1 MVATGLRLCTRCVL
15 PETFP
20 GVAFDDN
27 GVCNYCHRALVEE
40 KLAAQREAS
49 RARFEQLLAEVR
61 GRGPYDVLVGW
72 SGGKDSTYILA
83 RLLEEFKVRVLAFTF
98 DNGFV
103 SKQAFRNMEKLSDS
117 LGVDHV
123 IYKANFQVM
132 RRVFNASAEGEE
144 LYPRSALGRAS
155 NICTS
160 CMGLAKSLALRLCIE
175 KGIPMTAF
183 GWTPGQVPLASGIFK
198 SNPAIIRKMQEVSLS
213 AMRRLVGEDMVRP
226 YFLEE
231 EHYAHPER
239 FPYNISPLAFM
250 EYDEAKVYEY
260 VQALGWVRPKDTDPN
275 STNCLINSYAIHVH
289 LDQHGFHPYVA
300 ELAGL
305 VREGR
310 MSREEALQRLDTMP
324 ADNVVNYVTDRLG
337 VPRYRHPGARARHA
351 PGPNPG
357 HSHSRNGEQSI
368 EVIQVGARP

>member
-1 MVATGLRLCTRCVL
+1 MPTTTTQTETEVRLCTRCIL
-15 PETFP
+15 PDTFP
-20 GVAFDDN
+20 GIVFDDE

-40 KLAAQREAS
+40 KLAAQRDAA
-49 RARFEQLLAEVR
+49 RARFEQLLEEVR
-61 GRGPYDVLVGW
+61 GRGTYDVLVGW

-83 RLLEEFKVRVLAFTF
+83 RLLKEFNVRVLAFTF

-117 LGVDHV
+117 LGVDHI
-123 IYKANFQVM
+123 IYKGRFDIM
-132 RRVFNASAEGEE
+132 KRVFNASALGDE
-144 LYPRSALGRAS
+144 LYPKSALGRAS

-175 KGIPMTAF
+175 KNIPMTAF

-198 SNPAIIRKMQEVSLS
+198 SNPQMIRKMQE
-213 AMRRLVGEDMVRP
+213 AAAGPMRRLVGEEAVRP

-231 EHYAHPER
+231 EHYTQPER

-250 EYDEAKVYEY
+250 LYDETKVYEY
-260 VQALGWVRPKDTDPN
+260 VESLGWKKPRDTDAN
-275 STNCLINSYAIHVH
+275 STNCLLNSYAINIH
-289 LDQHGFHPYVA
+289 LDQARFHPYVA

-310 MSREEALQRLDTMP
+310 MDREEALARVNEMP
-324 ADNVVNYVTDRLG
+324 SEKVVNFVTDRLG
-337 VPRYRHPGARARHA
+337 IPRYKSSRAT
-351 PGPNPG
+351 
-357 HSHSRNGEQSI
+357 
-368 EVIQVGARP
+368 

>member
-1 MVATGLRLCTRCVL
+1 VIDTERTTERTTELRLCTRCIL

-20 GVAFDDN
+20 GIIFDDE

-40 KLAAQREAS
+40 KLAAQREVAH
-49 RARFEQLLAEVR
+49 ARFEQLLEEVR
-61 GRGPYDVLVGW
+61 GRGTYDVLVGW

-83 RLLEEFKVRVLAFTF
+83 RLLKEFKVRVLAFTF

-117 LGVDHV
+117 LGVDHL
-123 IYKANFQVM
+123 IYKARFDMM
-132 RRVFNASAEGEE
+132 RTVFNASALGNEI
-144 LYPRSALGRAS
+144 YPKSALGRAS

-175 KGIPMTAF
+175 KNIPMTAF

-198 SNPAIIRKMQEVSLS
+198 SNPSMIRKMQEASS
-213 AMRRLVGEDMVRP
+213 GPMRHLVGDEAVRP

-231 EHYAHPER
+231 EHYERPER

-250 EYDEAKVYEY
+250 VYDETKVYDY
-260 VQALGWVRPKDTDPN
+260 VQALGWKKPRDTDAN
-275 STNCLINSYAIHVH
+275 STNCLLNSYAINVH
-289 LDQHGFHPYVA
+289 LDQERFHPYVA

-310 MSREEALQRLDTMP
+310 MDREEALARVNEMP
-324 ADNVVNYVTDRLG
+324 SEQVVNFVTDRLG
-337 VPRYRHPGARARHA
+337 VERYKRAR
-351 PGPNPG
+351 
-357 HSHSRNGEQSI
+357 
-368 EVIQVGARP
+368 

>member
-1 MVATGLRLCTRCVL
+1 MNTANLQLCTRCVL

-20 GVAFDDN
+20 GIKFDEE
-27 GVCNYCHRALVEE
+27 GVCNYCHRAMTEE
-40 KLAAQREAS
+40 KLVSQREAA
-49 RARFEQLLAEVR
+49 RARFEQLLEDVR
-61 GRGPYDVLVGW
+61 GRGTYDVLVGW

-83 RLLEEFKVRVLAFTF
+83 RLLKEFDLRILAFTF

-123 IYKANFQVM
+123 IYKAGFDMM
-132 RRVFNASAEGEE
+132 RTVFNASAEGDEI
-144 LYPRSALGRAS
+144 YPKSALGRAS

-160 CMGLAKSLALRLCIE
+160 CMGLAKSLALRICIE
-175 KGIPMTAF
+175 KNIPMTAF

-198 SNPAIIRKMQEVSLS
+198 SNPQMIRKMQEIS
-213 AMRRLVGEDMVRP
+213 AGPLRRLVGEPAVRP

-231 EHYAHPER
+231 YHYEQTER

-250 EYDEAKVYEY
+250 LYDEAKVYDY
-260 VQALGWVRPKDTDPN
+260 VEALGWVRPKDTDAN
-275 STNCLINSYAIHVH
+275 STNCLLNSYAIHVH
-289 LDQHGFHPYVA
+289 LDQSGFHPYVA

-310 MSREEALQRLDTMP
+310 MEREEAITRLNEMP
-324 ADNVVNYVTDRLG
+324 SEKVVNYVTDRLG
-337 VPRYRHPGARARHA
+337 
-351 PGPNPG
+351 
-357 HSHSRNGEQSI
+357 I
-368 EVIQVGARP
+368 ERLKL